1 MHNQIFGFTNN
12 LKLSFNKVINH
23 FTIDYFRKN
32 CYFIMDKLEHLARV
46 GENISLPFVK
56 AITNINWFYVE
67 EIQHEFQATTQNIHI
82 TLKVGSHNSFWHFR
96 KGQAVELDEVGF
108 RDSLDLSDSQ
118 LKKKVYFNNHWH
130 RY

>member
-56 AITNINWFYVE
+56 AIINTNWFYVE
-67 EIQHEFQATTQNIHI
+67 EIQHEFQDTTQNIHI
-82 TLKVGSHNSFWHFR
+82 TLKVGSHNSFWHCI
-96 KGQAVELDEVGF
+96 KDQAVELNEAGF
-108 RDSLDLSDSQ
+108 RDSLNLSDFH
-118 LKKKVYFNNHWH
+118 LKKKVYPNN
-130 RY
+130 Y